1 MSFNISYLRTRY
13 LDIYL
18 TLIHP
23 SRCVERFELTE
34 DKDVVINMKQVG
46 ESGNFKQDEY
56 CVEFEQ
62 ERTAERAIDYPYNL
76 KHNSALTCT

>member
-34 DKDVVINMKQVG
+34 DEDVVINVKQAG
-46 ESGNFKQDEY
+46 ESENFKQDEY

-62 ERTAERAIDYPYNL
+62 VINITFDSTLPVYRINHVA
-76 KHNSALTCT
+76 